1 MSYPPPTPEETVRSV
16 RYTFPSE
23 FLQFKTIRTALEFR
37 VGTNPVESFRMIEL
51 HYFKGKLVREYDFTF
66 GFCIP
71 SSTNSWEAI
80 YDIPAMKKEDVEDY
94 RQNPFAHTS
103 DSYYFA
109 GDKLIMHNK
118 ASYQYM

>member
-1 MSYPPPTPEETVRSV
+1 MSYPPPTPEEAVRSV

-37 VGTNPVESFRMIEL
+37 VGPNPVESFRMIEL